1 MPTKDILYAI
11 DLDLRKFFDTVNHSK
26 MLQVLYKT
34 IKAPRVMRLISRMLR
49 VKIMEDGKCT
59 KSQIGLPQGSAL
71 SPVLANILLN
81 ELDQEPDRRGL
92 HFIRYADDLL
102 ILCKSQRAA
111 ERVLI
116 SISRFIEEKLFL
128 QINKEKTQVSRLI
141 HSERLG
147 KLLRICH

>member
-1 MPTKDILYAI
+1 
-11 DLDLRKFFDTVNHSK
+11 

-111 ERVLI
+111 
-116 SISRFIEEKLFL
+116 
-128 QINKEKTQVSRLI
+128 
-141 HSERLG
+141 
-147 KLLRICH
+147 